1 MVLGY
6 IERKRGGGGEEE
18 EGYGFVLH
26 KKTYSYTI
34 LFITINAN

>member
-6 IERKRGGGGEEE
+6 IERKREEE
-18 EGYGFVLH
+18 EEEEDGYGFVLH